1 MILHGSKPSTRH
13 CFHNPQVTNCKS
25 TGETAL
31 VSFVQELSH
40 VGKRALFISG
50 SPAFKFINML
60 FLTSCENSF
69 LCNCEERIFTFKV
82 FGRKSYTQFFPPLFQ
97 RCRVK
102 VFTSNPIV
110 NIPILQDDSKGYPLA
125 FRGTEQV
132 NIMFLQAS
140 KSILG

>member
-60 FLTSCENSF
+60 FLTSCETVFCATVKKGFSLLRFLVAKVIHSF
-69 LCNCEERIFTFKV
+69 SRLFSSVVVLKYSQAIRQSTYRSCRMI
-82 FGRKSYTQFFPPLFQ
+82 RKATLWH
-97 RCRVK
+97 
-102 VFTSNPIV
+102 
-110 NIPILQDDSKGYPLA
+110 
-125 FRGTEQV
+125 
-132 NIMFLQAS
+132 
-140 KSILG
+140 LGAQNRLT